1 MAVSGADTSLET
13 RVLSTTLQRYGASI
27 SNEIKR
33 NDSVVEVFGAKERIE
48 VVTGGNRAFEVLDTQ
63 ENPNF
68 AFRSM
73 YVNSAK
79 ARSETRLIAKYGWA
93 TIDGIVAINRVEQAM
108 NAGSSKIFDI
118 AQADIENAKNTIIRK
133 VADALRAT
141 TPGAN
146 DPESVVSIIPDTA
159 TASQTTSTGELSR
172 STYSSFWRSQY
183 DATAM
188 VLSTA
193 AGLASLEGFYLQSCA
208 KSSTSKKEMPDFA
221 LTNGTLYAVLSAT
234 FSDNLPRVV
243 KIGTGAAPELSL
255 GVDGIKIFNALMV
268 ADPSMAA
275 GDIRFINT
283 NYMKLQVLRMPG
295 MENIGD
301 KPQSLPFVFDPFADD
316 LESPNKTAFGI
327 LVFALT
333 CSSLQRQGI
342 ATTCS

>member
-1 MAVSGADTSLET
+1 MAISGSDTSLEN
-13 RVLSTTLQRYGASI
+13 RVLTTTLQRYGSAI

-33 NDSVVEVFGAKERIE
+33 NDSVVEIFGAKERIE
-48 VVTGGNRAFEVLDTQ
+48 VVTGGNRAFEILDTQ

-73 YVNSAK
+73 YANSAK
-79 ARSETRLIAKYGWA
+79 QRSETRLTAKYGWA
-93 TIDGIVAINRVEQAM
+93 TIDGIVALNRVEQAM

-118 AQADIENAKNTIIRK
+118 AEADITNAKNTIIRK
-133 VADALRAT
+133 IADALRAT

-146 DPESVVSIIPDTA
+146 DPESVLTIIPDTA
-159 TASQTTSTGELSR
+159 LASQTTSTGELSR

-193 AGLASLEGFYLQSCA
+193 AGLASLEGFYLQSIA
-208 KSSTSKKEMPDFA
+208 KSSTSKKEMPDFG

-234 FSDNLPRVV
+234 FGDALKRNGTGSVDNL
-243 KIGTGAAPELSL
+243 AL
-255 GVDGIKIFNALMV
+255 GVDGIKIFNALVV
-268 ADPSMAA
+268 ADPAMAA

-301 KPQSLPFVFDPFADD
+301 KPQSLPFVFDPFVEDD
-316 LESPNKTAFGI
+316 ESPNKTAFGI

-333 CSSLQRQGI
+333 CSSLMRQGI